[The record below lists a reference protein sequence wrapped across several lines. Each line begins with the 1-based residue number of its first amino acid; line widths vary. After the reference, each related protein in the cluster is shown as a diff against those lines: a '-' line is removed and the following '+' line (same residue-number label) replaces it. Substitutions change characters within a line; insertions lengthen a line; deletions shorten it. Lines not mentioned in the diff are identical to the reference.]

1 MAIHSPS
8 TVPGEDAASSSSA
21 AELQVTTASP
31 LSVTSLSLRTLP
43 SLVYFLNHAKIDD
56 YHPAT
61 AQCHT

>member
-1 MAIHSPS
+1 MAIRSPS
-8 TVPGEDAASSSSA
+8 IVPGEDAAPSSSA
-21 AELQVTTASP
+21 AELQ
-31 LSVTSLSLRTLP
+31 VTSLSLRTLP